1 MLNIF
6 GKKQRNKRE
15 GKASAQ
21 ASGSMLSRLLSGDKN
36 TGKGGG
42 KAGGKATG
50 KANVTAPKSSMLD
63 AGKPLRGMR
72 ARLADVD
79 WGRMRINLVAAMF
92 VIFWTGLWC
101 RAWYLQMIEGPRLAD
116 RAKRQYMASEL
127 VTGKRGKIFDR
138 NGQVLARSVE
148 CRSVYARPGE
158 IVDVVRT
165 ANVLGPLLGIP
176 PQQLYNQFSDSQ
188 RKFFWLARK
197 VDDHTAEAVRKADLA
212 GIGLSKEYDRVYP
225 FKQMAGQLLGFVGM
239 DDRGLE
245 GIERSLDSHLAS
257 IPTRQIVQRDA
268 MGRRF
273 YLHNE
278 GQEDPSGKDMT
289 LTLDVQVQ
297 FFAEE
302 SIARAVEEYGASW
315 GGVLVVDVPT
325 GDVLAWAQY
334 PFFNPN
340 SYREYSPSQYRN
352 RLSSDALEPG
362 STFKPFLMAAALQEK
377 KIERDTVFDCEGGK
391 WETKY
396 ITIRDTSRHGPL
408 PANKILRYSSNI
420 GMAKIGLTLGTRTY
434 HRYLAQLGF
443 GARTAVPVSESK
455 GILRQPRDW
464 SEADLIS
471 TSFGQSISVTG
482 LQMAQ
487 AYLTLVSGGV
497 YKPLRLVLDDSANV
511 EENYQRVFSERV
523 TKQVMEMMREVVE
536 EDGSGKAARINGVL
550 VAGKTGTAQKA
561 DRRSGTYGRARLAS
575 FVGFA
580 PADKPRYLVLVM
592 VDEPT
597 RNQYGGVVAAPV
609 FQKVTS
615 RTLTYSGHLPD
626 LVVAENT
633 NKPVIQDRRAAA
645 IRARGFRSSPAP
657 LPLYASAEESAV
669 RSVTYHTLP
678 GHLTKASAVVP
689 NVVGKTVRN
698 AVELFARGGIVP
710 TLKGDGQRVVRQS
723 PEAGT
728 HWPEKDKQG
737 EYILWLSER

>member
-1 MLNIF
+1 MLQIKTSI
-6 GKKQRNKRE
+6 KKQKNKRSE
-15 GKASAQ
+15 LKSA
-21 ASGSMLSRLLSGDKN
+21 ATSSVLSQ
-36 TGKGGG
+36 
-42 KAGGKATG
+42 
-50 KANVTAPKSSMLD
+50 
-63 AGKPLRGMR
+63 GKPLRGWR
-72 ARLADVD
+72 ASLAQVD
-79 WGRMRINLVAAMF
+79 WGRLRINVVVAVF
-92 VIFWTGLWC
+92 ILFWAGLWS
-101 RAWYLQMIEGPRLAD
+101 RAWFLQMIEGPRLAD

-127 VTGKRGKIFDR
+127 VTGKRGMIFDR

-148 CRSVYARPGE
+148 CRSIYARPAE
-158 IVDVVRT
+158 IVDVVHT
-165 ANVLGPLLGIP
+165 ANTLGPILNIP
-176 PQQLYNQFSDSQ
+176 PQELYAQLSDSQ
-188 RKFFWLARK
+188 RKFLWLARK
-197 VDDHTAEAVRKADLA
+197 VDDHTAEAVRKTDLA
-212 GIGLSKEYDRVYP
+212 GIGFSKEYDRVYP

-245 GIERSLDSHLAS
+245 GIERALDSNLAS
-257 IPTRQIVQRDA
+257 IPTRQMVQRDA

-273 YLHNE
+273 YLHTA
-278 GQEDPSGKDMT
+278 GQDEPGGKDAT

-302 SIARAVEEYGASW
+302 AIAKAVEDYGASW

-340 SYREYSPSQYRN
+340 SYRDYAPSQYRN
-352 RLSSDALEPG
+352 RLASDALEPG
-362 STFKPFLMAAALQEK
+362 STFKPFLVAAALQEK
-377 KIERDTVFDCEGGK
+377 KIDRDTPFDCEGGK
-391 WETKY
+391 WETKT
-396 ITIRDTSRHGPL
+396 ITIRDTGRHGVL
-408 PANKILRYSSNI
+408 PVNKIIRYSSNI

-443 GARTAVPVSESK
+443 GTRTAVPVAESK
-455 GILRQPRDW
+455 GILRQPKDW

-487 AYLTLVSGGV
+487 AYLTLINGGV
-497 YKPLRLVLDDSANV
+497 YKPLRLVLDESALV

-523 TKQVMEMMREVVE
+523 TKQVMDMMREVVE
-536 EDGSGKAARINGVL
+536 EDGSGKAARINGVV

-561 DRRSGTYGRARLAS
+561 DRRTGTYGNARLAS

-580 PADKPRYLVLVM
+580 PADNPRYLVLVM

-615 RTLTYSGHLPD
+615 RAMTYRGHLPD
-626 LVVAENT
+626 VVFAEAPE
-633 NKPVIQDRRAAA
+633 KPVIVDRRAAA
-645 IRARGFRSSPAP
+645 IRARGYKASQAP
-657 LPLYASAEESAV
+657 QPLYAAV
-669 RSVTYHTLP
+669 EMAPVRAVAYHTLP
-678 GHLTKASAVVP
+678 GHLTKASTTVP

-710 TLKGDGQRVVRQS
+710 TLKGDGQRVVRQA
-723 PEAGT
+723 PEAGS
-728 HWPEKDKQG
+728 HWPEKDVKG
-737 EYILWLSER
+737 KESEYVLWLSER

>member
-1 MLNIF
+1 MLKL
-6 GKKQRNKRE
+6 GKNSRQRNRRDAAPVK
-15 GKASAQ
+15 S
-21 ASGSMLSRLLSGDKN
+21 
-36 TGKGGG
+36 T
-42 KAGGKATG
+42 
-50 KANVTAPKSSMLD
+50 KANTRSAALD
-63 AGKPLRGMR
+63 VGKPLRGLSAKLSLVDWPR
-72 ARLADVD
+72 AR
-79 WGRMRINLVAAMF
+79 INIVAAMF
-92 VIFWTGLWC
+92 VLLWAGLWS

-127 VTGKRGKIFDR
+127 VTGKRGKILDR

-148 CRSVYARPGE
+148 CRSIYARPGE
-158 IVDVVRT
+158 IVDVVKT
-165 ANVLGPLLGIP
+165 ANVLGPLLNIP
-176 PQQLYNQFSDSQ
+176 PQELYAQFSDSP
-188 RKFFWLARK
+188 RKFIWLARK

-212 GIGLSKEYDRVYP
+212 GIGFSKEYDRVYP
-225 FKQMAGQLLGFVGM
+225 FKQMAGQLLGFVGV

-245 GIERSLDSHLAS
+245 GIERALDSNLAS

-273 YLHNE
+273 YLHTE
-278 GQEDPSGKDMT
+278 GQEEPGGKDTT
-289 LTLDVQVQ
+289 LTLDIQVQ

-302 SIARAVEEYGASW
+302 AIAKAVEDYGAAW
-315 GGVLVVDVPT
+315 GGVLVVDVPS
-325 GDVLAWAQY
+325 GDIMAWAQY

-340 SYREYSPSQYRN
+340 SYRDYAPSQYRN
-352 RLSSDALEPG
+352 RLAADALEPG

-377 KIERDTVFDCEGGK
+377 KIENDTAFDCEGGK

-396 ITIRDTSRHGPL
+396 ITIRDTSRHGVL
-408 PANKILRYSSNI
+408 PASKVLRYSSNI
-420 GMAKIGLTLGTRTY
+420 GMAKIGLTLGARTY

-443 GARTAVPVSESK
+443 GARTAVPVAESK
-455 GILRQPRDW
+455 GILRQPKDW

-487 AYLTLVSGGV
+487 AYLTLINGGV
-497 YKPLRLVLDDSANV
+497 YKPLRLVRDDSAQV

-523 TKQVMEMMREVVE
+523 TKQVMEMMRGVVE
-536 EDGSGKAARINGVL
+536 EDGSGKAARINGV
-550 VAGKTGTAQKA
+550 VVGGKTGTAQKA
-561 DRRSGTYGRARLAS
+561 DKRSGTYGKGRMAS

-615 RTLTYSGHLPD
+615 RTMTYKGDLPD
-626 LVVAENT
+626 VVFAEAPE
-633 NKPVIQDRRAAA
+633 KPVILDKRTAA
-645 IRARGFRSSPAP
+645 IRARGYRPSPAP
-657 LPLYASAEESAV
+657 LPLFALREEPAV
-669 RSVTYHTLP
+669 RTAYHTLP
-678 GHLTKASAVVP
+678 GHLAKASSVVP

-710 TLKGDGQRVVRQS
+710 TLKGEGQRVVRQS
-723 PEAGT
+723 PEPGT
-728 HWPEKDKQG
+728 DWPEKGLQG
-737 EYILWLSER
+737 DYVLWLSER